1 MFRKGA
7 EVQIIRICN
16 LVLGAFVVT
25 GLAASPAQ
33 ASRGDNSAA
42 LNRFVEARLAQS
54 SKDLQAAAAIYA
66 ESLKEQPDNAL
77 LAGKAYVSAVEAGD
91 FDLAVKAVR
100 TLQLRGKAEPEMP
113 LLLYAE
119 AFAQRDWKAADLAIV
134 ELDALK
140 NFAFMLPFLETWLQT
155 ARGRDASASLSGAQT
170 NATAKYYL
178 EEQLI
183 LNKLANRQE
192 REAIGLI
199 AALVQRND
207 PRMAPVRVIA
217 ARHFWADND
226 PVTAKEILKSRSSGP
241 EQKLLRE
248 IEAGQKKGVAQK
260 VTPSIGL
267 AFLFQRLSNDLAAQQ
282 AKFPAQVMAQA
293 GARVAG
299 KSDYAYLTLGRSYA
313 AADSHDLAVAE
324 FARIG
329 PESPYYLVGLGSEIA
344 SLVTGKKYDQAIAR
358 LDIALK
364 SSPDAPELHILKG
377 QSLQAKGDNA
387 AAATSFESA
396 IKLGE
401 KRELPDM
408 LMASYWLSLGGAQEQ
423 AGIWPAGLQSLQKAN
438 ELLPN
443 SPTILN
449 YLGYAQLERRENEEA
464 AVAAIK
470 QAHELRS
477 TSPAITDSLGWA
489 YFITGD
495 HDRAVTYLE
504 SALEGQPQDPTIN
517 EHLGDA
523 YWTVGRLYEARYAW
537 KSAKL
542 FAEGENLQ
550 RLSSKIDLGLLPEL
564 QSP

>member
-1 MFRKGA
+1 MFPKGA

-16 LVLGAFVVT
+16 LGLGALVVA
-25 GLAASPAQ
+25 GLAASPAL
-33 ASRGDNSAA
+33 ASRGDSASA
-42 LNRFVEARLAQS
+42 LNRFVEARLAES
-54 SKDLQAAAAIYA
+54 SHELQAAAAIYA
-66 ESLKEQPDNAL
+66 ESLKEQPDNVL
-77 LAGKAYVSAVEAGD
+77 LAGKAYVSAIAAGD

-100 TLQLRGKAEPEMP
+100 TLQLRGKADPEMP

-119 AFAQRDWKAADLAIV
+119 AFAQRDWKGADLAIV

-140 NFAFMLPFLETWLQT
+140 NFGFMQPFLEAWLET
-155 ARGRDASASLSGAQT
+155 AKGRDATASLSRVQT
-170 NATAKYYL
+170 SATAKYYL

-183 LNKLANRQE
+183 LNKLARRQE
-192 REAIGLI
+192 RDAIGLI

-207 PRMAPVRVIA
+207 PRMAPIRVIA
-217 ARHFWADND
+217 ARHFWANND
-226 PVTAKEILKSRSSGP
+226 RATAKEILQSGSSGP
-241 EQKLLRE
+241 EQKLLQQ
-248 IEAGQKKGVAQK
+248 IETGQKKGVAQK

-282 AKFPAQVMAQA
+282 AEFPSQAMAQA

-313 AADSHDLAVAE
+313 AAQNHDLAVAE
-324 FARIG
+324 FSRIG
-329 PESPYYLVGLGSEIA
+329 PESPYYLVGLGSQIA
-344 SLVTGKKYDQAIAR
+344 SLVTDEKYDEAISR

-377 QSLQAKGDNA
+377 QSLQAKGDNIA
-387 AAATSFESA
+387 ASNSFESA

-401 KRELPDM
+401 KRGLPDM
-408 LMASYWLSLGGAQEQ
+408 LMASYWLALGGAQEQ
-423 AGIWPAGLQSLQKAN
+423 AGIWPAGLRSLQKAN

-464 AVAAIK
+464 ALAAIK

-489 YFITGD
+489 YFITGE

-504 SALEGQPQDPTIN
+504 IALEGEPQDPTIN

-537 KSAKL
+537 KSAQL
-542 FAEGENLQ
+542 FAEGEDLQ
-550 RLSSKIDLGLLPEL
+550 RLASKIDLGLLPEL